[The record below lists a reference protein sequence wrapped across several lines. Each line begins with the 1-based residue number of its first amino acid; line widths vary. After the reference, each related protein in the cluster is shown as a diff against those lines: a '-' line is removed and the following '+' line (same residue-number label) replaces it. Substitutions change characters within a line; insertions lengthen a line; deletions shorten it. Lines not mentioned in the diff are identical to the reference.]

1 MNLVIDIGNTLVKMA
16 VFQGDILIKKKI
28 SLRLDF
34 LKNLEELE
42 QKYQKPAN
50 IILSSVSKTPS
61 KWLQKL
67 EEGSRLFILDQ
78 QLPQVFANLYATPNT
93 LGNDRIALVSAA
105 SKHFPTEN
113 VLVIDAGT
121 CITYDFKNNKNEYLG
136 GAISPGMEMRYK
148 AMHNF
153 TENLPL
159 LDCEEEITL
168 IGNTTNS
175 CMHSG
180 VIYGITFEID
190 GIIAAYQAQYKD
202 LTIIL
207 TGGDAQFLC
216 KRLKNSIFANSN
228 FLLEGLTYILEFNKS
243 Q

>member
-42 QKYQKPAN
+42 QKYQKPGN
-50 IILSSVSKTPS
+50 IILSSVSKTPL

-67 EEGSRLFILDQ
+67 EEGSRLFILNQ
-78 QLPQVFANLYATPNT
+78 QLPQVFTNLYLSANT

-113 VLVIDAGT
+113 VLVIDSGT

-136 GAISPGMEMRYK
+136 GAISPGLEMRYK
-148 AMHNF
+148 AMHNY

-159 LDCEEEITL
+159 LDREEEITF

-180 VIYGITFEID
+180 VIYGVTFEID

-207 TGGDAQFLC
+207 TGGDSQFLC

-228 FLLEGLTYILEFNKS
+228 FLLEGLNYILEFNKS

>member
-1 MNLVIDIGNTLVKMA
+1 MNFVIDIGNTLVKMA
-16 VFQGDILIKKKI
+16 VFQGDILIKKKV
-28 SLRLDF
+28 SLKLDF

-50 IILSSVSKTPS
+50 IILSSVSKTPL

-67 EEGSRLFILDQ
+67 EDGSRLFILNR
-78 QLPQVFANLYATPNT
+78 QLPQVFTNLYSTTNT

-105 SKHFPTEN
+105 SKHFPTEK

-121 CITYDFKNNKNEYLG
+121 CITYDFKSNKNEYMG
-136 GAISPGMEMRYK
+136 GGISPGLEMRYR
-148 AMHNF
+148 AMHSF

-159 LDCEEEITL
+159 LESEEEITL

-180 VIYGITFEID
+180 VIFGVTFEID

-228 FLLEGLTYILEFNKS
+228 FLLEGLNYILEFNKS

>member
-42 QKYQKPAN
+42 QKYQKPGN

-105 SKHFPTEN
+105 SKHFSTEN

-136 GAISPGMEMRYK
+136 GAISPGLEMRYK
-148 AMHNF
+148 AMHSY

-159 LDCEEEITL
+159 LDREEEITL
-168 IGNTTNS
+168 IGNSTNG

-180 VIYGITFEID
+180 VIYGITAEID
-190 GIIAAYQAQYKD
+190 GIIAAYQGQYKD

-228 FLLEGLTYILEFNKS
+228 FLLEGLNYILEFNKS

>member
-1 MNLVIDIGNTLVKMA
+1 MNLVIDIGNTLVKIA

-42 QKYQKPAN
+42 QKYQKPDN
-50 IILSSVSKTPS
+50 VILSTVSKTPL

-67 EEGSRLFILDQ
+67 EEGSRLFILNQ
-78 QLPQVFANLYATPNT
+78 QLPQVFNNLYLSPNT

-113 VLVIDAGT
+113 VLVIDSGT
-121 CITYDFKNNKNEYLG
+121 CITYDFKNNRNEYLG
-136 GAISPGMEMRYK
+136 GAISPGLEMRYK
-148 AMHNF
+148 AMHSD

-159 LDCEEEITL
+159 LDREEEITL
-168 IGNTTNS
+168 IGTTTNS
-175 CMHSG
+175 CMQSG
-180 VIYGITFEID
+180 VIYGITFEME

-228 FLLEGLTYILEFNKS
+228 FLLEGLNYILEFNKP

>member
-1 MNLVIDIGNTLVKMA
+1 MA

-28 SLRLDF
+28 SLKLDF

-42 QKYQKPAN
+42 QKYQKPGN
-50 IILSSVSKTPS
+50 IILSSVSKTPL

-67 EEGSRLFILDQ
+67 EEGSKLLFLNQ
-78 QLPQVFANLYATPNT
+78 QLPQVFTNLYLSPNT

-113 VLVIDAGT
+113 VLVIDSGT
-121 CITYDFKNNKNEYLG
+121 CITYDFKNNKNEYIG
-136 GAISPGMEMRYK
+136 GAISPGLEMRYK
-148 AMHNF
+148 AMHNY

-159 LDCEEEITL
+159 LDNEEEITL

-180 VIYGITFEID
+180 VVYGVTFEID

-202 LTIIL
+202 LTVIL
-207 TGGDAQFLC
+207 TGGDAQFLY

-228 FLLEGLTYILEFNKS
+228 FLLEGLNYILEFNKS

>member
-16 VFQGDILIKKKI
+16 VFQGDMLIKKKI
-28 SLRLDF
+28 SLRQDF
-34 LKNLEELE
+34 LKNLEEME
-42 QKYQKPAN
+42 QKYPKSGN
-50 IILSSVSKTPS
+50 VILSSVSKTPI

-67 EEGSRLFILDQ
+67 SEGSKVIILNQ
-78 QLPQVFANLYATPNT
+78 ELPQVFTNLYATPNT

-105 SKHFPTEN
+105 CKHFPGEN
-113 VLVIDAGT
+113 VLVIDAGS
-121 CITYDFKNNKNEYLG
+121 CITYDFKNTKNQYLG
-136 GAISPGMEMRYK
+136 GAISPGLEMRYN
-148 AMHNF
+148 AMNAF

-159 LDCEEEITL
+159 LEREEEVSL
-168 IGNTTNS
+168 IGNSTNN
-175 CMHSG
+175 CMHTG
-180 VIYGITFEID
+180 VIYGITSEID
-190 GIIAAYQAQYKD
+190 GIIDAYRVEYKD

-228 FLLEGLTYILEFNKS
+228 FLLEGLNYILEFNKS

>member
-42 QKYQKPAN
+42 QKYQKPGN
-50 IILSSVSKTPS
+50 VILSSVSKTPL

-67 EEGSRLFILDQ
+67 EEGSNLIILNQ
-78 QLPQVFANLYATPNT
+78 QLPQVFTNLYLSPNT

-105 SKHFPTEN
+105 SKHFPNEN
-113 VLVIDAGT
+113 VLVIDSGT

-136 GAISPGMEMRYK
+136 GAISPGLEMRYK
-148 AMHNF
+148 AMHSD

-159 LDCEEEITL
+159 LDREEEIRL

-228 FLLEGLTYILEFNKS
+228 FLLEGLNYILEFNKP

>member
-42 QKYQKPAN
+42 QKYQKPGN
-50 IILSSVSKTPS
+50 VLLSSVSKTPL

-67 EEGSRLFILDQ
+67 EEGSRLIILNQ
-78 QLPQVFANLYATPNT
+78 QLPQVFTNLYLSPNT

-113 VLVIDAGT
+113 VLVIDSGT

-136 GAISPGMEMRYK
+136 GAISPGLEMRYK
-148 AMHNF
+148 AMHSN

-159 LDCEEEITL
+159 LDREEEITL

-207 TGGDAQFLC
+207 TGGDTQFLC

-228 FLLEGLTYILEFNKS
+228 FLLEGLNYILEFNKS

>member
-28 SLRLDF
+28 SLRQDF
-34 LKNLEELE
+34 LKNLQELE
-42 QKYQKPAN
+42 QKHPKAGN
-50 IILSSVSKTPS
+50 VILSSVAKTPT

-67 EEGSRLFILDQ
+67 EESSRLFILNQ
-78 QLPQVFANLYATPNT
+78 QLPQVFTNLYATPNT

-105 SKHFPTEN
+105 CKHFPLEN
-113 VLVIDAGT
+113 VLVIDAGS
-121 CITYDFKNNKNEYLG
+121 CITYDFKNNKNEYFG
-136 GAISPGMEMRYK
+136 GAISPGLEMRYK
-148 AMHNF
+148 AMHAF

-159 LDCEEEITL
+159 LEREEEVPL
-168 IGNTTNS
+168 IGNSTKNS
-175 CMHSG
+175 MHAG
-180 VIYGITFEID
+180 VIYGITAEID
-190 GIIAAYQAQYKD
+190 GMIAAYQAQNKD

-228 FLLEGLTYILEFNKS
+228 FLLEGLNYILEFNKS

>member
-28 SLRLDF
+28 SLRRDF

-42 QKYQKPAN
+42 RKYQKSGN
-50 IILSSVSKTPS
+50 IILSSVSKTPL

-67 EEGSRLFILDQ
+67 EEGSRLFILNQ
-78 QLPQVFANLYATPNT
+78 QLPQVFTNLYLSPNT
-93 LGNDRIALVSAA
+93 LGNDRVALVSAA
-105 SKHFPTEN
+105 SKHFPAEN
-113 VLVIDAGT
+113 VLVIDSGT

-136 GAISPGMEMRYK
+136 GAISPGLDMRYK

-159 LDCEEEITL
+159 LEPEEGVTL

-175 CMHSG
+175 SMHSG

-228 FLLEGLTYILEFNKS
+228 FLLEGLNYILEFNKP

>member
-28 SLRLDF
+28 SLKPDF

-42 QKYQKPAN
+42 QKYQKPGN
-50 IILSSVSKTPS
+50 VILSSVSKTPL

-67 EEGSRLFILDQ
+67 EEGSILFVLNEK
-78 QLPQVFANLYATPNT
+78 LPQVFTNLYLSPNT

-105 SKHFPTEN
+105 SKHFPAEN
-113 VLVIDAGT
+113 VLVIDSGT

-136 GAISPGMEMRYK
+136 GAISPGLEMRYK
-148 AMHNF
+148 AMHNY

-159 LDCEEEITL
+159 LDGDEEITL

-228 FLLEGLTYILEFNKS
+228 FLLEGLNYILEFNKS

>member
-1 MNLVIDIGNTLVKMA
+1 MNLVVDIGNTLVKMA
-16 VFQGDILIKKKI
+16 VFQGDKLIKKKI
-28 SLRLDF
+28 SMKLDF

-42 QKYQKPAN
+42 QKYQKPGN
-50 IILSSVSKTPS
+50 IILSSVSKTPLR
-61 KWLQKL
+61 WLQKL
-67 EEGSRLFILDQ
+67 EEGSRLFVLDN
-78 QLPQVFANLYATPNT
+78 QLPQVFTNLYTTPNT

-105 SKHFPTEN
+105 SKEFPTEN

-121 CITYDFKNNKNEYLG
+121 CITYDFKNSKNEYLG
-136 GAISPGMEMRYK
+136 GAISPGLEMRYK
-148 AMHNF
+148 AMHSY

-159 LDCEEEITL
+159 LEREEEIRF
-168 IGNTTNS
+168 IGNATNT

-180 VIYGITFEID
+180 VIYGLTFEID
-190 GIIAAYQAQYKD
+190 GIIAAYQGQYKD

-207 TGGDAQFLC
+207 TGGDSQFLC

-228 FLLEGLTYILEFNKS
+228 FLLEGLNYILEFNKP